1 MSKSTIKSK
10 PAVTRVTRG
19 KQTTVVESKKLHVDD
34 NERTNKTVR
43 GKKSVTVESETVP
56 SEKQET
62 KTSRGRRSVASKA
75 EKQAP
80 DASEIKTK
88 TRGRKSIASKKETE
102 KVVEMKENKINKADE
117 EGGIEADMLTRDS
130 ENDNENDRVV
140 EKPTRKGR
148 SRTSMSGQSNMQIK
162 NLGKNKEVKEA
173 ETSTKST
180 ILQQKKNIKNNPG
193 GDSDKHDIEQSK
205 SSPERTVDHSAEE
218 NVSEKTRGCKSRH
231 VVSEKT
237 DESKPLTSANR
248 RVGRT
253 LGTDNND
260 ALNTTGSKNI
270 SIVKSESRTDVESM
284 TENDTVKTSKSD
296 TKQRGR
302 RGRSSIVSVNEKV
315 ETADKDI
322 KSTSQTGRRGRSAVV
337 ESESKDD
344 SKTENRDISES
355 ETKPKLS
362 GKRGRASVL
371 ERNSSNESV
380 KSESDE
386 TGNKTVKRGQRSS
399 SQSPSKTAEESKPTE
414 RGRRG
419 RSVIQTATLD
429 EDKDSMPPPRNISH
443 RDKKDSDIIHSDTA
457 ASNTQDNKR
466 NSRQLKA
473 NVTVND
479 SKKGGKN
486 NKKDKSFNLDVSL
499 EDNSEKDKSDSSF
512 IDGRERSSSRNR
524 NKELV
529 KEETDTKPVGG
540 KRKRESLVDQSKNL
554 PSTSKQSKTE
564 NAIDNN
570 VIITKRGRSSD
581 VTNKT
586 EIIVD
591 VMETKKEKIQTKKRR
606 RTDDEVSIF
615 FLVYAVVS
623 CV

>member
-1 MSKSTIKSK
+1 
-10 PAVTRVTRG
+10 
-19 KQTTVVESKKLHVDD
+19 
-34 NERTNKTVR
+34 
-43 GKKSVTVESETVP
+43 
-56 SEKQET
+56 
-62 KTSRGRRSVASKA
+62 
-75 EKQAP
+75 
-80 DASEIKTK
+80 
-88 TRGRKSIASKKETE
+88 
-102 KVVEMKENKINKADE
+102 
-117 EGGIEADMLTRDS
+117 
-130 ENDNENDRVV
+130 
-140 EKPTRKGR
+140 
-148 SRTSMSGQSNMQIK
+148 MSGQSNMQIK

-180 ILQQKKNIKNNPG
+180 ILQRKKNIKNNPG

-429 EDKDSMPPPRNISH
+429 EDKDSMPPPRNMV
-443 RDKKDSDIIHSDTA
+443 
-457 ASNTQDNKR
+457 
-466 NSRQLKA
+466 NS
-473 NVTVND
+473 
-479 SKKGGKN
+479 
-486 NKKDKSFNLDVSL
+486 
-499 EDNSEKDKSDSSF
+499 
-512 IDGRERSSSRNR
+512 
-524 NKELV
+524 
-529 KEETDTKPVGG
+529 
-540 KRKRESLVDQSKNL
+540 
-554 PSTSKQSKTE
+554 
-564 NAIDNN
+564 
-570 VIITKRGRSSD
+570 
-581 VTNKT
+581 
-586 EIIVD
+586 
-591 VMETKKEKIQTKKRR
+591 
-606 RTDDEVSIF
+606 
-615 FLVYAVVS
+615 
-623 CV
+623 

>member
-1 MSKSTIKSK
+1 
-10 PAVTRVTRG
+10 
-19 KQTTVVESKKLHVDD
+19 
-34 NERTNKTVR
+34 
-43 GKKSVTVESETVP
+43 
-56 SEKQET
+56 
-62 KTSRGRRSVASKA
+62 
-75 EKQAP
+75 
-80 DASEIKTK
+80 
-88 TRGRKSIASKKETE
+88 
-102 KVVEMKENKINKADE
+102 
-117 EGGIEADMLTRDS
+117 
-130 ENDNENDRVV
+130 
-140 EKPTRKGR
+140 
-148 SRTSMSGQSNMQIK
+148 
-162 NLGKNKEVKEA
+162 
-173 ETSTKST
+173 
-180 ILQQKKNIKNNPG
+180 
-193 GDSDKHDIEQSK
+193 
-205 SSPERTVDHSAEE
+205 
-218 NVSEKTRGCKSRH
+218 
-231 VVSEKT
+231 
-237 DESKPLTSANR
+237 
-248 RVGRT
+248 
-253 LGTDNND
+253 
-260 ALNTTGSKNI
+260 
-270 SIVKSESRTDVESM
+270 M

-315 ETADKDI
+315 KTADKDI